1 MKGMQKGYAE
11 KGEMNRNEKVNMQ
24 KKRKEKEEQEK
35 RGNKYNFQEILFQR
49 THLNKRG

>member
-1 MKGMQKGYAE
+1 MQKGYAE

-24 KKRKEKEEQEK
+24 KKRKEK
-35 RGNKYNFQEILFQR
+35 RGNKYNFQEILIQR